1 MWHDLSKNL
10 ENREQMWEGRS
21 RLSGK
26 KDVNFM
32 EKLVPKQSIFSTSL

>member
-10 ENREQMWEGRS
+10 ENREQMWEGRNHV
-21 RLSGK
+21 SGK

-32 EKLVPKQSIFSTSL
+32 EKFEPKQSIFSTSL